1 MNAINIDDL
10 RNLARRRLPRVVFE
24 FIDGGSQDEVT
35 LHANQ
40 TDFAVWRLMP
50 RTLTD
55 IRQRDQSVEL
65 FGERYASPLIL
76 APTGLAG
83 IVARKGELQA
93 VRAASRANVPYC
105 LSTMATRTIEEIAD
119 EADAAKWFQLYVLR
133 DRGLTKAFIERA
145 RAANCSALVLTVD
158 TKMQGPRERDIR
170 NGFKVPPS
178 FSLSTLADFA
188 LHWRWLFD
196 VGLGPKIKFRN
207 FEGTDV
213 NADDAM
219 TITQFIDKQWDLSV
233 SWQDVEWL
241 KTEWGGPVLL
251 KGLLSPDD
259 AAKAVDAGVDGVI
272 VSNHG
277 GRQLDGA
284 ISAIA
289 ALPAVTKA
297 VAGRVPV
304 ILDGGVRRGADA
316 IKAIALGATAC
327 MIGRPWLYGL
337 AAGGEAGVDRALAIL
352 HDEIDLALGL
362 LGCTSLSE
370 VDRSVLVG

>member
-1 MNAINIDDL
+1 
-10 RNLARRRLPRVVFE
+10 
-24 FIDGGSQDEVT
+24 
-35 LHANQ
+35 
-40 TDFAVWRLMP
+40 
-50 RTLTD
+50 
-55 IRQRDQSVEL
+55 
-65 FGERYASPLIL
+65 
-76 APTGLAG
+76 
-83 IVARKGELQA
+83 
-93 VRAASRANVPYC
+93 
-105 LSTMATRTIEEIAD
+105 
-119 EADAAKWFQLYVLR
+119 
-133 DRGLTKAFIERA
+133 
-145 RAANCSALVLTVD
+145 
-158 TKMQGPRERDIR
+158 MQGPRERDIR

-337 AAGGEAGVDRALAIL
+337 AAGGEAGVDRALTIL

-370 VDRSVLVG
+370 VDRSVLVD

>member
-1 MNAINIDDL
+1 
-10 RNLARRRLPRVVFE
+10 
-24 FIDGGSQDEVT
+24 
-35 LHANQ
+35 
-40 TDFAVWRLMP
+40 
-50 RTLTD
+50 
-55 IRQRDQSVEL
+55 
-65 FGERYASPLIL
+65 
-76 APTGLAG
+76 
-83 IVARKGELQA
+83 
-93 VRAASRANVPYC
+93 
-105 LSTMATRTIEEIAD
+105 
-119 EADAAKWFQLYVLR
+119 
-133 DRGLTKAFIERA
+133 
-145 RAANCSALVLTVD
+145 
-158 TKMQGPRERDIR
+158 
-170 NGFKVPPS
+170 
-178 FSLSTLADFA
+178 
-188 LHWRWLFD
+188 
-196 VGLGPKIKFRN
+196 
-207 FEGTDV
+207 
-213 NADDAM
+213 M

-337 AAGGEAGVDRALAIL
+337 AAGGEAGVDRALTIL